1 MAPVRIVPDG
11 EHENQRPSLG
21 YCTSPVPLPSVF
33 DQESHPA
40 MHAQKIPSLTFL
52 ALSFIK

>member
-1 MAPVRIVPDG
+1 MAPVRSVPDG
-11 EHENQRPSLG
+11 EHEKPTTVG
-21 YCTSPVPLPSVF
+21 YCTSPVPLPSVL
-33 DQESHPA
+33 DQEGHSA